1 MKGICAAFHLYAVQ
15 DRLNEIRRLEAGR
28 KILQYQREA

>member
-1 MKGICAAFHLYAVQ
+1 MEGICTASHLCAVQ
-15 DRLNEIRRLEAGR
+15 DRLNEIRRLETGR